1 MYFLFRPAVSRQPV
15 MFMSVLFCGVLLYPW
30 PTLPG
35 SGLNQ
40 TINMLTWILVCIQGV
55 WLLQFLP
62 YRLRTGK
69 AGGLLLSGLLLM
81 NLPALWTPRIF
92 LPEAL
97 FRMAGTAALAGL
109 LWLLL
114 PLAVRGGRRRAM
126 YAVIVV
132 AGLFQAGLG
141 CWQVLLP
148 ASAARWLGYDFLHAG
163 GRATGAFG
171 QANLL
176 GSFLATAL
184 LCALWLMLT
193 SSRQWCR
200 RLAAA
205 GTVPLLT
212 ALVLSESRSA
222 WLGAASGTGV
232 LMLCIYASRQR
243 IQVAGVILAGLLAG
257 MGASSLR
264 PAAVIASPS
273 GGVAAK
279 AEALPLTSRLT
290 TGRTESNHQ
299 RRIMIQGALSLIA
312 AHPLAGNGSGS
323 FESAFPRALA
333 RTGRANPFPVTVIHP
348 HNELL
353 YVWSEGGVVAL
364 AGLLCWLTLWGVP
377 FRSVPAL
384 LWRRPAARHV
394 IARGALTLPLMA
406 HVMTEFPFYLSAVHG
421 VLMVVL
427 LWQALPVRARRS
439 RCIPRHHAASI
450 RLVQAL
456 ILCACLTGIVF
467 MATGLQSAFCIRA
480 AERTLLHD
488 TTPLADVINPLAQPE
503 RLQFDLA
510 EGNLLRFNNTRN
522 VAWLHCFRLQ
532 AGPWLAVH
540 NDAYLTDAM
549 MRIARAQQDESQAAG
564 WRQRGCLSFYEDPRF
579 LCDFP
584 SPGPADASS
593 R

>member
-1 MYFLFRPAVSRQPV
+1 
-15 MFMSVLFCGVLLYPW
+15 MSVLFCGVLLYPW

-55 WLLQFLP
+55 WLLRFLP
-62 YRLRTGK
+62 RRLRTGK
-69 AGGLLLSGLLLM
+69 AGGLLLAGLLLM
-81 NLPALWTPRIF
+81 NLPVLWTPRIF
-92 LPEAL
+92 IPEAL

-109 LWLLL
+109 MWLLL
-114 PLAVRGGRRRAM
+114 PLAVRGRPRRTM
-126 YAVIVV
+126 YVVIVA
-132 AGLFQAGLG
+132 AGLFQAGLS

-148 ASAARWLGYDFLHAG
+148 ASAARWLRYDFLHAG

-205 GTVPLLT
+205 GTLPLLI

-232 LMLCIYASRQR
+232 LMLCVYASRQR
-243 IQVAGVILAGLLAG
+243 IQIAGAILAGLLAG

-264 PAAVIASPS
+264 PAAVIAGPA
-273 GGVAAK
+273 GVAVAK
-279 AEALPLTSRLT
+279 AEPLTSRLT
-290 TGRTESNHQ
+290 TGRTESNNQ

-312 AHPLAGNGSGS
+312 AHPLLGNGSGS

-333 RTGRANPFPVTVIHP
+333 RSGRANPFPVTIIHP

-353 YVWSEGGVVAL
+353 YVWSEGGVAAL
-364 AGLLCWLTLWGVP
+364 AGLLCWLTLWAVP

-427 LWQALPVRARRS
+427 LWLALPARARRG
-439 RCIPRHHAASI
+439 RRIPQQHAASI
-450 RLVQAL
+450 RLVQTL
-456 ILCACLTGIVF
+456 VLCACLTGMVF
-467 MATGLQSAFCIRA
+467 MVTGLQSAFCIRA

-488 TTPLADVINPLAQPE
+488 TTPLAGVINPLAQPE

-510 EGNLLRFNNTRN
+510 EENLLRFNNTHN
-522 VAWLHCFRLQ
+522 VAWLYRFRHQ

-549 MRIARAQQDESQAAG
+549 MRIARAQQDRPQAAG
-564 WRQRGCLSFYEDPRF
+564 WRQRGCLSFHEDPRF
-579 LCDFP
+579 QCDFP